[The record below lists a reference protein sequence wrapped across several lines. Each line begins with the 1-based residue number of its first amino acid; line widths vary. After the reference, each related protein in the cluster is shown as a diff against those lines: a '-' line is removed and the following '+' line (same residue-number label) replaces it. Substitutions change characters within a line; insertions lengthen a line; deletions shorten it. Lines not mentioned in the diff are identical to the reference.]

1 MGTEIADLKR
11 EFRKELREIK
21 QSLEFVNEQYE
32 DMKKECASVKEENAA
47 LKVSNDLLAQEVDR
61 MKAQVRDNSL
71 RITAQDQYSRNK
83 NVQVKGIP
91 VEKGENLLNVLGKVG
106 VALREPIGEQD
117 IEVSHRVPVRNSG
130 TDGTDGSDQ
139 NIVVVFNRQSKRDAV
154 LEKARK
160 TRFTTTE
167 LGFAAEQPVF
177 VNEHLAP
184 QLKKLLGM
192 TVAKKKEMKWR
203 YAWVR
208 GGKIFARK
216 TENSR
221 VLRVTC
227 EADLEKMM

>member
-11 EFRKELREIK
+11 EFRKDLRELR
-21 QSLEFVNEQYE
+21 QSLEFINKQYE
-32 DMKKECASVKEENAA
+32 DMKQKCASVKEENAA
-47 LKVSNDLLAQEVDR
+47 LKVSNDLLAQEVDKL
-61 MKAQVRDNSL
+61 KAQVRDNSL

-83 NVQVKGIP
+83 NVEVKGIP
-91 VEKGENLLNVLGKVG
+91 VANNENLVNVLGKVG
-106 VALREPIGEQD
+106 EALGEPINEQD
-117 IEVSHRVPVRNSG
+117 IEVCHRVPVRNSG
-130 TDGTDGSDQ
+130 TDGTDGSNQ
-139 NIVVVFNRQSKRDAV
+139 NIVVVFNRRSKRDAV
-154 LEKARK
+154 VEKARK

-167 LGFAAEQPVF
+167 LGFATEQPVF

-216 TENSR
+216 TESSR
-221 VLRVTC
+221 MLRVTC